1 MDKLEIKESI
11 IVAGAIL
18 ALGITTERMIDNI
31 ICSNKALRC
40 SVNIQDMIIKA
51 QDKQIKELSKKSSN

>member
-18 ALGITTERMIDNI
+18 ALGITTEWIGNI